1 MAIRSVSAKA
11 PSQETLKL
19 KASAKSA
26 PRPYEPFVPGPNPRL
41 EEFIKAHATPYDP
54 ATDKYDVP
62 AFDRDLIV
70 DKAAPPKAIYDMHS
84 YWSKKHWAAIREY
97 IRHYVPEKYYP
108 RGTGLVLD
116 CFSGS
121 GMTGVAAM
129 MEDRP
134 CVLID
139 ASPAAAFISHCY
151 THPVDPDELRAA
163 YERTMTEPY
172 PADLRR
178 KLKEITGKDIANL
191 EQELDWLYETRC
203 DRCEGEATTEYV
215 VYSERFQCPNCA
227 QVVALFDCP
236 EKQVP
241 YPVGGRKAGRTEL
254 KKKRVCPHC
263 LAASH
268 GHPHREFV
276 ISTRTKK
283 FGAVPVLVRYG
294 CLDRCKPKSDER
306 RHDEDRR
313 SRKGRY
319 FEKYDLGKI
328 ETIERAESPH
338 WYPKGDLWKALPY
351 RFGYKKDFRP
361 EDARELKDLYTKRNL
376 WALAAWLSAL
386 RRTRQPEQ
394 SVEALQLAFTGVC
407 MGLSRMNRYVPYAT
421 FPFYLLTGTYYIPQ
435 ISSIETP
442 TRHLIN
448 KVKKIEQAEHTLLDY
463 LNGDAVVTAESA
475 GTAQCLQAASID
487 YIFTDP
493 SYVDSVQY
501 GELNFVWE
509 SWLGFDGSWLNDE
522 IIVNPFRNKSVDDWE
537 SDLRAV
543 LARCYEALKPGRW
556 LSLCYHDTDPGTWT
570 RVQNMLLDT
579 GFEIHT
585 VTVLDPRQKS
595 LNQLFAEKVVKSD
608 LVLNCRKA
616 RPGERGENGQ
626 GELRFV
632 SARVRE
638 ILIETLSATAGQ
650 TRDKLWDTVLK
661 RLLTRGQM
669 AEHRFD
675 DILSEVAFRSES
687 GRWFLKEEFESLSEG
702 DIQNEERA
710 GDALVRFA
718 RLRCAGVP
726 ATFGA
731 EIVLKTPHLA
741 DEDTAENDIESFIND
756 IESFIKRSLI
766 KDAKQAAAFKLAGR
780 LRGVEFYDCLF
791 FYLTRWLKGRG
802 AGATPRRNLAEFLDE
817 YLVRFRDGEKW
828 LYRAPDHNEAA
839 SLCAARQTG
848 IGRRIRQFV
857 AFIRGEG
864 DFPPE
869 RRPDL
874 KTLHAWMKHCA
885 MFGLAEEGVV
895 LFEQGGLAAQL
906 AQLGEDDRY
915 DAEEW
920 YQRCRRA
927 ARRAAG
933 QPEAEEESEEA
944 EEASDE

>member
-1 MAIRSVSAKA
+1 VAIRSATAKA
-11 PSQETLKL
+11 GTQENLKL
-19 KASAKSA
+19 KAAAKSA
-26 PRPYEPFVPGPNPRL
+26 PRQYEPFVPGPNPRL
-41 EEFIKAHATPYDP
+41 GEFIKAHATPYDP
-54 ATDKYDVP
+54 ATDNYDVP

-97 IRHYVPEKYYP
+97 IRHYLPEKYYP
-108 RGTGLVLD
+108 PGTGLVLD

-129 MEDRP
+129 MEARP

-163 YERTMTEPY
+163 YERMMTEPY

-178 KLKEITGKDIANL
+178 KLKEITGKDIASL

-227 QVVALFDCP
+227 QVVPLFDCP
-236 EKQVP
+236 EKPVP
-241 YPVGGRKAGRTEL
+241 YPVGGKKAGKTEL
-254 KKKRVCPHC
+254 KKKRVCLHC
-263 LAASH
+263 LASSH

-283 FGAVPVLVRYG
+283 FGAVPVLVRYSCVDG
-294 CLDRCKPKSDER
+294 CKPKSDER
-306 RHDEDRR
+306 RHDEDHR

-319 FEKYDLGKI
+319 FDKYDLGKI
-328 ETIERAESPH
+328 EVIEKAEIPH
-338 WYPKGDLWKALPY
+338 RYPTNDMIAGWETRHKRRLDLQGVIKVA
-351 RFGYKKDFRP
+351 
-361 EDARELKDLYTKRNL
+361 DLYTKRNL
-376 WALAAWLSAL
+376 WALAAWMAAL
-386 RRTRQPEQ
+386 RRTRQAEQ
-394 SVEALQLAFTGVC
+394 SIETLQLAFTGVC
-407 MGLSRMNRYVPYAT
+407 MGLSRMNQYRPNVS
-421 FPFYLLTGTYYIPQ
+421 FPLNIMKGTYYLPQ
-435 ISSIETP
+435 IFCDSSVSP
-442 TRHLIN
+442 HLPN
-448 KVKKIEQAEHTLLDY
+448 KVRKIEQSHAALS
-463 LNGDAVVTAESA
+463 DAVAGYAVLVSVADATDAPVFQPVTM
-475 GTAQCLQAASID
+475 D
-487 YIFTDP
+487 YMFTDP

-509 SWLGFDGSWLNDE
+509 SWLGFDDSWLKDE

-537 SDLRAV
+537 SDLRVV

-585 VTVLDPRQKS
+585 VTVLDPKQKS
-595 LNQLFAEKVVKSD
+595 SNQMTAEKVVKSD
-608 LVLNCRKA
+608 LVLNCRKP
-616 RPGERGENGQ
+616 RPGERGDNGQ

-632 SARVRE
+632 SDRVRE
-638 ILIETLSATAGQ
+638 ILIETLSVTAGQ
-650 TRDKLWDTVLK
+650 TGDKLWDTVLK

-687 GRWFLKEEFESLSEG
+687 GRWFLREEFESLSEG
-702 DIQNEERA
+702 DIRNEERA

-726 ATFGA
+726 ATFAA

-741 DEDTAENDIESFIND
+741 DEDTAENDIESFI
-756 IESFIKRSLI
+756 KRSLI
-766 KDAKQAAAFKLAGR
+766 KDAKQVAAFKLSGR
-780 LRGVEFYDCLF
+780 LKGVEFYDCLF
-791 FYLTRWLKGRG
+791 FYLTRWLKGRA
-802 AGATPRRNLAEFLDE
+802 AGATPRRNLAEFIDE
-817 YLVRFRDGEKW
+817 YLVRFREGDKW

-839 SLCAARQTG
+839 SLRAARQTG

-857 AFIRGEG
+857 SFIKGEG

-874 KTLHAWMKHCA
+874 KTLHAWIKHCA
-885 MFGLAEEGVV
+885 MFGFADEGVV

-920 YQRCRRA
+920 YQRCRRSSRRGG
-927 ARRAAG
+927 AR
-933 QPEAEEESEEA
+933 QEAEEELGEA